1 MEYLPLLAEEGGWLR
16 RWRPWP
22 NGPLLQVV
30 LHPRQPA
37 CPRRARA
44 SAALEIVILLHVE
57 MPCAPSEAALYAE
70 LLVERLIN
78 LNRTSPGQVNAH
90 APAGV
95 SRGELERI
103 MATGGALELAN
114 AQACW
119 R

>member
-1 MEYLPLLAEEGGWLR
+1 MAQAL
-16 RWRPWP
+16 
-22 NGPLLQVV
+22 
-30 LHPRQPA
+30 
-37 CPRRARA
+37 
-44 SAALEIVILLHVE
+44 AALAQRAAATGGTAPTTASLPSSGESFSSLGDLLDVE
-57 MPCAPSEAALYAE
+57 VPCAPSEAALYAE

-95 SRGELERI
+95 SRGKLKSI

-114 AQACW
+114 AQACL